1 MAISD
6 KINYLIETKTKFKD
20 RLNSLGAEIINSTT
34 FRNYMVWVN
43 DFYNKVSDKTY
54 LAETGIVG
62 RTSQSGTPTPDSPQ
76 PINNL
81 TGNLRF
87 TIGKEEESE
96 NLFDDSTKNNTWI
109 AKNGDKIFHDRQPGA
124 NCIEFNCTSG
134 DTYTLSAT
142 FSGTDGAIVICF
154 ADANSNCLDYQL
166 RSDSQNMTITATAP
180 ENATVMY
187 AGHHYKEPTSITLVK
202 GDGSSKTFTIPLGD
216 IELCGMDAYKDK
228 IYSSNGR
235 FYWNK
240 KINKII
246 LNGSEYWNIS
256 TNFWTSSIND
266 YAYSNNIPYSNYFKG
281 VINKQ
286 AVTSLTEDNTL
297 AFKSRSGEPRLYLKS
312 SSFTTTTELKN
323 WLSTHNLIIYYA
335 LATSITTEITS
346 SNYPELYSVL
356 KEVQDYL
363 TQYKI
368 NKEFLLDYSSPEITY

>member
-43 DFYNKVSDKTY
+43 NFYNKVSDKTY

-62 RTSQSGTPTPDSPQ
+62 RTSQSGTPTPNSPQ

-87 TIGKEEESE
+87 TIGEEGESE
-96 NLFDDSTKNNTWI
+96 NLFDDSTKNNTWVG
-109 AKNGDKIFHDRQPGA
+109 KNGDYIFFDRQPGA
-124 NCIEFNCTSG
+124 NCIGFNCASG

-142 FSGTDGAIVICF
+142 FSETGGTILICF
-154 ADANSNCLDYQL
+154 ADANLNCLDYQL
-166 RSDSQNMTITATAP
+166 RDDSQNMSITATAP
-180 ENATVMY
+180 ENTTVMY
-187 AGHHYKEPTSITLVK
+187 AGHNSKEPTSITLVK

-216 IELCGMDAYKDK
+216 IELRGMDAYKDK

-240 KINKII
+240 KIGKVI
-246 LNGSEYWNIS
+246 LNGSESWNIS
-256 TNFWTSSIND
+256 TNFWTASVND
-266 YAYSNNIPYSNYFKG
+266 YAYSNNIPYSNYFRG

-286 AVTSLTEDNTL
+286 AVTSLTEDNTI
-297 AFKSRSGEPRLYLKS
+297 AFKNRSGEPRLYLKS
-312 SSFTTTTELKN
+312 SSFTTTTEFKN

-335 LATSITTEITS
+335 LRTPTTTEITS